1 MFSRLT
7 QLIPFFEDKFWRF
20 VRFGIVG
27 GLATL
32 TYAVVSYFLI
42 TDIQLGA
49 AISSSLAYLVSV
61 PISFFGQKYFT
72 FNSQGRVIVEVPK
85 FLVVQVINIIL
96 CGVIMS
102 VATEVLNFPTVVG
115 IACVVLLIPL
125 ASYLMF
131 AALVFNSDKA
141 QKG

>member
-1 MFSRLT
+1 MFNRLT

-72 FNSQGRVIVEVPK
+72 FNSQGRVVVEVPK
-85 FLVVQVINIIL
+85 FIVVQVINIIL

-102 VATEVLNFPTVVG
+102 VATEVLHFPAIVG
-115 IACVVLLIPL
+115 IAFVVLLIPL

-131 AALVFNSDKA
+131 AGLVFNSDKT